1 MSQLHHITI
10 FQRSKIIEAIKNYSY
25 THHTMDLRY
34 QDYYEGKVNSFN
46 RFFSLLVNRKTNSN
60 FDNVYQHT
68 LYLSNFIRELSHT
81 YFERID
87 LKIKFEPQ
95 KQTEF
100 LGLRANFSKD
110 MMSDDYLENQ
120 LFSIVINVHD
130 KYETLELFDET
141 VGLTYVFPNNEIKF
155 LADTYMRSNN
165 IYNKIK

>member
-1 MSQLHHITI
+1 
-10 FQRSKIIEAIKNYSY
+10 
-25 THHTMDLRY
+25 MDLQY
-34 QDYYEGKVNSFN
+34 QNYYEGKVNSFN

-87 LKIKFEPQ
+87 LIMKFDPHRDP
-95 KQTEF
+95 EF
-100 LGLRANFSKD
+100 IGLRANFSKD
-110 MMSDDYLENQ
+110 KMSGDYLENQ